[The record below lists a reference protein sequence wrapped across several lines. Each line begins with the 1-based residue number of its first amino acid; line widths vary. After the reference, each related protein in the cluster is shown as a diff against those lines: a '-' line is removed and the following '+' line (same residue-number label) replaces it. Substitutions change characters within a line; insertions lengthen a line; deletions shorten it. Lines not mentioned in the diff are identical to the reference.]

1 MKVRFS
7 RTPQDADRLIHAE
20 LSASDHARDITV
32 VSSDN
37 AVRARARAAGAS
49 VMDVRPYAALLREK
63 AEPRKPR
70 QEETLSDAEVRAWAR
85 TFGVDPDK
93 RR

>member
-1 MKVRFS
+1 MRFS
-7 RTPQDADRLIHAE
+7 RTPQDADRLIHTE

-37 AVRARARAAGAS
+37 AVRTRAKAAGAA
-49 VMDVRPYAALLREK
+49 VMDVRPFSSLLREK
-63 AEPRKPR
+63 AAPGRRADPA
-70 QEETLSDAEVRAWAR
+70 LSDAEVRAWAK